1 MPIIAAIP
9 DEERQLMRKEAQ
21 QTYDKNHA
29 RRLIAM
35 LMLHQGMTVTDVAR
49 LLCAARSSVG
59 RWINWFTLHGVEG
72 LKSLRPGRAPRWPVA
87 DILQLLPLLV
97 QRSPK
102 DFGWLRS
109 RWSTELLVLVINR
122 LFDVTLHRSTLHR
135 STLHRYLRQ
144 ADMVWRRA
152 APTLKIKDPHYEE
165 KRLVI
170 DQALA
175 QEQTAHPVFYQDE
188 VDIDLNPK
196 IGADWMPKGQQK
208 RIATPGQNQK
218 HYLAGALHSG
228 TGRVHY
234 VSGSSKSSDL
244 FISLLE
250 TLRRTYRRAKTITLV
265 ADNYIIHKS
274 RKVERWLEENP
285 KFRLL
290 FLPMYSPWLNP
301 IERQWLSL
309 HETITRNHQCRYM
322 WQLLKQVAQFMNAA
336 SLFPGNQQGLAKVER

>member
-21 QTYDKNHA
+21 QTHDKNHA

-109 RWSTELLVLVINR
+109 RWSTELLALVINR
-122 LFDVTLHRSTLHR
+122 LFDVTLHR

-301 IERQWLSL
+301 IERLWLSL

-336 SLFPGNQQGLAKVER
+336 SLFSGNQQGLAKVER

>member
-21 QTYDKNHA
+21 QTHDKNHA

-35 LMLHQGMTVTDVAR
+35 VMLHQGMTVTDVAR

-109 RWSTELLVLVINR
+109 RWSTELLALVINR
-122 LFDVTLHRSTLHR
+122 LFDVTLHR

-274 RKVERWLEENP
+274 RMAGRKPEVPVAVPADVFAVAESDRA
-285 KFRLL
+285 
-290 FLPMYSPWLNP
+290 
-301 IERQWLSL
+301 
-309 HETITRNHQCRYM
+309 TVVVVTRNHNEKSSVSVHVAVTETGSTIYECRFTVSR
-322 WQLLKQVAQFMNAA
+322 Q
-336 SLFPGNQQGLAKVER
+336 STGSG

>member
-1 MPIIAAIP
+1 MP

-122 LFDVTLHRSTLHR
+122 LFDVTLHR

>member
-21 QTYDKNHA
+21 QTHDKNHA

-109 RWSTELLVLVINR
+109 RWSTELLALVINR
-122 LFDVTLHRSTLHR
+122 LFDVTLHR

-265 ADNYIIHKS
+265 ADNYIIHKR

-301 IERQWLSL
+301 IERLWLSL

>member
-21 QTYDKNHA
+21 QTHDKNHA

-35 LMLHQGMTVTDVAR
+35 LMLHQGTTVTDVAR

-109 RWSTELLVLVINR
+109 RWSTELLALVINR
-122 LFDVTLHRSTLHR
+122 LFDVTLHR

-301 IERQWLSL
+301 IERLWLSL

>member
-21 QTYDKNHA
+21 QTHDKNHA

-109 RWSTELLVLVINR
+109 RWSTELLALVINR
-122 LFDVTLHRSTLHR
+122 LFDV
-135 STLHRYLRQ
+135 
-144 ADMVWRRA
+144 
-152 APTLKIKDPHYEE
+152 TLKIKDPHYEE

-301 IERQWLSL
+301 IERLWLSL

>member
-9 DEERQLMRKEAQ
+9 DEERQLMCKEAQ

-122 LFDVTLHRSTLHR
+122 LFDVTLHR

>member
-21 QTYDKNHA
+21 QTHDKNHA

-109 RWSTELLVLVINR
+109 RWSTELLALVINR
-122 LFDVTLHRSTLHR
+122 LFDVTLHR

-265 ADNYIIHKS
+265 ADNYIIYKS

-301 IERQWLSL
+301 IERLWLSL

>member
-21 QTYDKNHA
+21 QTHDKNHA

-109 RWSTELLVLVINR
+109 RWSTELLALVINR
-122 LFDVTLHRSTLHR
+122 LFDVTLHRSI
-135 STLHRYLRQ
+135 LHRYLRQ

-301 IERQWLSL
+301 IERLWLSL

>member
-135 STLHRYLRQ
+135 YLRQ

-175 QEQTAHPVFYQDE
+175 QEQTAHTVFYQDE

>member
-21 QTYDKNHA
+21 QTHDKNHA

-109 RWSTELLVLVINR
+109 RWSTELLALVINR
-122 LFDVTLHRSTLHR
+122 LFDVTLHR

-301 IERQWLSL
+301 IERLWLSL

-336 SLFPGNQQGLAKVER
+336 SLFPGNQQGLAKGHCCK

>member
-97 QRSPK
+97 QRLPK

-135 STLHRYLRQ
+135 YLRQ

-152 APTLKIKDPHYEE
+152 APTLKIKDPHYER

-175 QEQTAHPVFYQDE
+175 QESTAHPVFYQDE

>member
-135 STLHRYLRQ
+135 YLRQ

-175 QEQTAHPVFYQDE
+175 QEQTEHPVFYQDE

>member
-21 QTYDKNHA
+21 QTHDKNHA

-59 RWINWFTLHGVEG
+59 RWINWFTLYGVEG

-109 RWSTELLVLVINR
+109 RWSTELLALVINR
-122 LFDVTLHRSTLHR
+122 LFDVTLHR

-301 IERQWLSL
+301 IERLWLSL

>member
-122 LFDVTLHRSTLHR
+122 LFDVTLHR

>member
-135 STLHRYLRQ
+135 YLRQ

-250 TLRRTYRRAKTITLV
+250 MLRRTYRRAKTITLV

>member
-21 QTYDKNHA
+21 QTHDKNHA

-109 RWSTELLVLVINR
+109 RWSTELLALVINR
-122 LFDVTLHRSTLHR
+122 LFDVTPHR

-301 IERQWLSL
+301 IERLWLSL

>member
-29 RRLIAM
+29 RRLISM

-122 LFDVTLHRSTLHR
+122 LFDVTLHR

>member
-135 STLHRYLRQ
+135 YLRQ

-265 ADNYIIHKS
+265 TDNYIIHKS

>member
-135 STLHRYLRQ
+135 YLRQ

-208 RIATPGQNQK
+208 RIATPGKNQK

>member
-122 LFDVTLHRSTLHR
+122 LFDVTLHR

-265 ADNYIIHKS
+265 ADNYIIQKS

>member
-122 LFDVTLHRSTLHR
+122 LFDVTLHRSTLH
-135 STLHRYLRQ
+135 LYLRQ

>member
-135 STLHRYLRQ
+135 YLRQ

-250 TLRRTYRRAKTITLV
+250 TLRRTYRRAKNITLV